1 MAISVSNEIIEILID
16 GTVTHAVNAPKM
28 DLSNID
34 DTVKSFINLSQTV
47 GELAIQ
53 LMYNA
58 PSSIKI
64 TYGGDLASIDSS
76 LLTRTII
83 THILK
88 MILVLKSIL
97 SML

>member
-16 GTVTHAVNAPKM
+16 GTVTHTVNAPKM
-28 DLSNID
+28 DLNNID

-58 PSSIKI
+58 PSSIKN
-64 TYGGDLASIDSS
+64 YLRWRLS
-76 LLTRTII
+76 LY
-83 THILK
+83 
-88 MILVLKSIL
+88 
-97 SML
+97 

>member
-1 MAISVSNEIIEILID
+1 MIKLLLHLIWVLQQSNSRKSGNFVSNEIIEILID

-64 TYGGDLASIDSS
+64 T
-76 LLTRTII
+76 
-83 THILK
+83 
-88 MILVLKSIL
+88 
-97 SML
+97 